1 MNYDNE
7 KQYLMKVIDEKNNEI
22 EVLNNLE
29 LENAE
34 LKAKSLLNNFDTLT
48 PALNSNNNDIFNY
61 SNSNNSKK
69 QNNQNDNSKNQIKI
83 ENLNMGT
90 QTDIKLY
97 TKEEYDK

>member
-48 PALNSNNNDIFNY
+48 PELISNNNDIFNY
-61 SNSNNSKK
+61 SNNLKK
-69 QNNQNDNSKNQIKI
+69 ENNQN
-83 ENLNMGT
+83 EN
-90 QTDIKLY
+90 
-97 TKEEYDK
+97 